1 MGNPYPANVQDE
13 ILGVRLDGYV
23 TFTDPSNQPGGG
35 GMGTVQSVAAGDGS
49 ITIGGTPTVAP
60 TVEVSPLGVT
70 AAKIANATITDTQV
84 AAANKDGASGTPS
97 MRTLGTGAAQACAG
111 NDSRLSDA
119 RTPTGSAGGDLTG
132 TYPNPTL
139 AAFGGG
145 AAGPIGDATH
155 TPVVTVDAK
164 GRVSALTST
173 AITGTPP
180 GGTAGGDLSGTYPNP
195 TVAKLNG
202 VTVTGTPSTGQVL
215 TATSSSAASWAAG
228 GGSSPL
234 TTKGDIF
241 GHSTTDARIPV
252 GTDGYVLLADSGQA
266 LGVGYSTRDV
276 ALNSHK
282 ITGLTEGAAAGEAA
296 TYSATPAGIV
306 TTKGDVIAASG
317 SHAVG
322 RLGVGSD
329 GQVLTAD
336 SAQALGVKWA
346 AGGGGMVKLFDSSL
360 SSDAASIDTGAGGIP
375 TGYGALEI
383 IFVGRTAHATVF
395 GQLLFTFNNDTGA
408 NYDAMENQA
417 TWNGSSFVNTA
428 GRTTGATSFGRCFV
442 EGNGA
447 PANFAGMAIIRVPFP
462 GSTTFYKTFT
472 ASSGRV
478 DSGTGGGDSDHIM
491 GTWRSTAAITRV
503 AVAGGSS
510 TNLLAGSRMLIYG
523 LPG

>member
-35 GMGTVQSVAAGDGS
+35 GGSGTVTSVTAADAS

-84 AAANKDGASGTPS
+84 ATANKDGASGTPS

-119 RTPTGSAGGDLTG
+119 RPPTGSAGGDLTG

-155 TPVVTVDAK
+155 SAAVTVDAK
-164 GRVSALTST
+164 GRVSALSSV

-180 GGTAGGDLSGTYPNP
+180 GGSAGGDLSGTYPNP
-195 TVAKLNG
+195 GVAAVNG
-202 VTVTGTPSTGQVL
+202 VTVSGTPSTGQVL
-215 TATSSSAASWAAG
+215 TATSSSAAHWAAG
-228 GGSSPL
+228 GGASPL
-234 TTKGDIF
+234 TTKGDVW
-241 GHSTTDARIPV
+241 GYSTTDARIPV
-252 GTDGYVLLADSGQA
+252 GTNGYVLQADSAQT

-317 SHAVG
+317 SHAVD
-322 RLGVGSD
+322 RLGVGSN

-336 SAQALGVKWA
+336 SAQTLGVKWA
-346 AGGGGMVKLFDSSL
+346 TPSGGGMVNLFDSTL
-360 SSDAASIDTGAGGIP
+360 AVDTATIDTGAGGIS
-375 TGYGALEI
+375 GAYSAIMLVIYCRTDEA
-383 IFVGRTAHATVF
+383 VGF
-395 GQLLFTFNNDTGA
+395 SNINLTFNNDTGN
-408 NYDAMENQA
+408 NYDRVATQTVNTTASGNVNLAQSQWLVTQPGASCAANVFGSAVITFPNYAGTTGEKSGSGISGVVDTAAGQCAVVNAMYTYRSTSA
-417 TWNGSSFVNTA
+417 ISRAAITPNTA
-428 GRTTGATSFGRCFV
+428 GKKLK
-442 EGNGA
+442 
-447 PANFAGMAIIRVPFP
+447 AGTR
-462 GSTTFYKTFT
+462 FT
-472 ASSGRV
+472 
-478 DSGTGGGDSDHIM
+478 
-491 GTWRSTAAITRV
+491 
-503 AVAGGSS
+503 
-510 TNLLAGSRMLIYG
+510 IYG
-523 LPG
+523 LP